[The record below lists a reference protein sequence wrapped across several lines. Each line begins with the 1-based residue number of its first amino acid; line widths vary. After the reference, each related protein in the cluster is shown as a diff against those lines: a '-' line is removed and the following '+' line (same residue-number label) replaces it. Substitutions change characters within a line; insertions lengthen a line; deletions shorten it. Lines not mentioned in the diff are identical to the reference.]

1 MKSVRILLA
10 TALLAFMSGCGGAG
24 AQTEA
29 STGTGTG
36 IRIQKQA
43 GPNDAYDGGF
53 NLFRDAYNL
62 NGGKPGHVNTGLY
75 ARTRTG
81 QGQTAFEWTGLF
93 LMDNYADAGENV
105 ALYAQAN
112 GFGAG
117 PNWGLV
123 SECTNAY
130 SLGSACV
137 GAEINVSTA
146 GRDTGTRIGIDVVLA
161 DGPLWRG
168 MAASSVIEGTAGL
181 RIGSSYPSSP
191 HAKWTSG
198 VKLNGNMG
206 TAIDISGA
214 TTQTAI
220 KLKPGQQ
227 IDMGDGVR
235 IDLSGGQIRFLNGER
250 VVHSF
255 PMN

>member
-1 MKSVRILLA
+1 MKLLILALA
-10 TALLAFMSGCGGAG
+10 VILSACGGSN
-24 AQTEA
+24 AQTTTTE
-29 STGTGTG
+29 GTPG

-53 NLFRDAYNL
+53 NLFRDAYAL
-62 NGGKPGHVNTGLY
+62 NGGTPGHVNTGLY

-93 LMDNYADAGENV
+93 VMDNYADAGENV
-105 ALYAQAN
+105 ALYTQAN

-117 PNWGLV
+117 PNWGFV
-123 SECTNAY
+123 SECTNTY
-130 SLGSACV
+130 SLASTCV

-146 GRDTGTRIGIDVVLA
+146 GRDTGNRIGIDVVLA

-168 MAASSVIEGTAGL
+168 MGPSAVIEGTAAIRVGV
-181 RIGSSYPSSP
+181 SQPSSP
-191 HAKWTSG
+191 HAIWKYG
-198 VKLNGNMG
+198 VKIQDKVGVAIDTTG
-206 TAIDISGA
+206 AETKTAIRLKEGQRIELDA
-214 TTQTAI
+214 TGQI
-220 KLKPGQQ
+220 K
-227 IDMGDGVR
+227 IDFAA
-235 IDLSGGQIRFLNGER
+235 GQIRFLNGER